1 MMAEHPDVTIVKR
14 GYTAFNRADVATL
27 TELIAEDATQHMVGD
42 NLVSGDFKGRD
53 AILGMY
59 ARIAELTDGTYR
71 CDIEQIFT
79 DGAGTVVVVHR
90 QTAERNGNRL
100 DNRQALIFT
109 VLDGKIVD
117 LQDTS
122 DDIAIDDAFY
132 Q

>member
-1 MMAEHPDVTIVKR
+1 MSEHPDVTIVKR
-14 GYTAFNRADVATL
+14 GYAAFNDADVDTL
-27 TELIAEDATQHMVGD
+27 LELIAEDATQHMVGD

-59 ARIAELTDGTYR
+59 AHLAELTEGTYR
-71 CDIEQIFT
+71 AEIEQVFT

-90 QTAERNGNRL
+90 QTAQRNGKRL

-109 VLDGKIVD
+109 ILDGKNVD